1 MSDQSKVLDA
11 LGGKRGI
18 IDSGLP
24 SLAFVVVFTITKK
37 LDLSLIIA
45 LAIAV
50 AAAIVR
56 LVKRDTVQH
65 ALSGLIGVLICA
77 WFSRSTGKAENFFL
91 PGMIKSGIYGVVY
104 LVANLVRWPIL
115 GLVLGPILG
124 ENLRWRKNPIRLRAY
139 LLSGWVWVALFV
151 VRLAIQV
158 PLYLANQT
166 TALGV
171 ATLIVGWPLFLV
183 TIYLTWAILKRTA
196 PAIETIASESEEN

>member
-1 MSDQSKVLDA
+1 MNDHSKIIDA

-24 SLAFVVVFTITKK
+24 SLAFVIVFTITKK
-37 LDLSLIIA
+37 LDLSLVIA
-45 LAIAV
+45 VAIAV
-50 AAAIVR
+50 VAAIAR
-56 LVKRDTVQH
+56 LVKRDTIQH
-65 ALSGLIGVLICA
+65 ALSGLIGVLVCA

-104 LVANLVRWPIL
+104 LMANLIRWPIL

-124 ENLRWRKNPIRLRAY
+124 ENLGWRKNPVRLRAY
-139 LLSGWVWVALFV
+139 LLAGWVWVALFV
-151 VRLAIQV
+151 VRLALQV

-171 ATLIVGWPLFLV
+171 VTLIVGWPLFLV
-183 TIYLTWAILKRTA
+183 TVYLTWAILKRTS
-196 PAIETIASESEEN
+196 PVVESDVKED

>member
-45 LAIAV
+45 LVIAV
-50 AAAIVR
+50 AAAMAR

-65 ALSGLIGVLICA
+65 ALSGLVGVLICA
-77 WFSRSTGKAENFFL
+77 WFSRTTGKAENFFL
-91 PGMIKSGIYGVVY
+91 RGMIKSGIYGVVY
-104 LVANLVRWPIL
+104 LVANLLRWPIL

-124 ENLRWRKNPIRLRAY
+124 ENLGWRKNPIRLRAY
-139 LLSGWVWVALFV
+139 LLSGWVWVLLFL

-183 TIYLTWAILKRTA
+183 TIYLTWAILKRTSPA
-196 PAIETIASESEEN
+196 NQTLAIENEET

>member
-1 MSDQSKVLDA
+1 MNDHSKVIDA

-24 SLAFVVVFTITKK
+24 SLAFVIVFTITKK
-37 LDLSLIIA
+37 LDLSLVIA
-45 LAIAV
+45 VSIAVVAAIA
-50 AAAIVR
+50 R
-56 LVKRDTVQH
+56 LVKRDTIQH
-65 ALSGLIGVLICA
+65 ALSGLIGVLVCA

-104 LVANLVRWPIL
+104 LVANLIRWPIL

-124 ENLRWRKNPIRLRAY
+124 ENLGWRKNPVRLRAY
-139 LLSGWVWVALFV
+139 LLAGWVWVALFV
-151 VRLAIQV
+151 VRLALQV

-171 ATLIVGWPLFLV
+171 VTLIVGWPLFLV
-183 TIYLTWAILKRTA
+183 TVYLTWAILKRTS
-196 PAIETIASESEEN
+196 PVVESEVKED

>member
-1 MSDQSKVLDA
+1 MNDHSKVIDA

-24 SLAFVVVFTITKK
+24 SLAFVIVFTITKK
-37 LDLSLIIA
+37 LDLSLVIA
-45 LAIAV
+45 VSIAVVAAIA
-50 AAAIVR
+50 R
-56 LVKRDTVQH
+56 LVKRDTIQH
-65 ALSGLIGVLICA
+65 ALSGLIGVLVCA

-104 LVANLVRWPIL
+104 LVANLIRWPIL

-124 ENLRWRKNPIRLRAY
+124 ENLGWRKNPVRLRAY
-139 LLSGWVWVALFV
+139 LLAGWVWVALFV
-151 VRLAIQV
+151 VRLALQV

-171 ATLIVGWPLFLV
+171 VTLIVGWPLFLV
-183 TIYLTWAILKRTA
+183 TVYLTWAILKRTS
-196 PAIETIASESEEN
+196 PVIESEVKED

>member
-45 LAIAV
+45 LVIAV
-50 AAAIVR
+50 AAAIAR

-65 ALSGLIGVLICA
+65 ALSGLVGVLICA

-104 LVANLVRWPIL
+104 LVANLLRWPIL

-124 ENLRWRKNPIRLRAY
+124 ENLGWRKNPIRLRAY
-139 LLSGWVWVALFV
+139 LLSGWVWVLLFV

-158 PLYLANQT
+158 PLYFANQT

-183 TIYLTWAILKRTA
+183 TIYLTWAILKRTS
-196 PAIETIASESEEN
+196 PAIQNLAIENEEN

>member
-1 MSDQSKVLDA
+1 MNDHSKVIDA

-24 SLAFVVVFTITKK
+24 SLAFVIVFTITKK
-37 LDLSLIIA
+37 LDLSLVISVGIA
-45 LAIAV
+45 VVAAIA
-50 AAAIVR
+50 R
-56 LVKRDTVQH
+56 LIKRDTIQH
-65 ALSGLIGVLICA
+65 ALSGLIGVLVCA

-104 LVANLVRWPIL
+104 LVANLIRWPIL

-124 ENLRWRKNPIRLRAY
+124 ENLGWRKNPVRLRAY
-139 LLSGWVWVALFV
+139 LLAGWVWVALFV
-151 VRLAIQV
+151 VRLALQV

-171 ATLIVGWPLFLV
+171 VTLIVGWPLFLV
-183 TIYLTWAILKRTA
+183 TVYLTWAILKRTS
-196 PAIETIASESEEN
+196 PVVESDVKED